1 MGRELSGPV
10 PISCRFV
17 SEPNG
22 FADHYLELLKGAL
35 VHALYAEVDGWINY
49 RRKSSGE
56 RYLR

>member
-1 MGRELSGPV
+1 
-10 PISCRFV
+10 V